1 MSLRMKLVLN
11 AVIGGWGGLLAWAIL
26 DLLAP
31 LKVDD
36 FWLRTALNGAVIG
49 MCIGALVGSFDGLI
63 EMRPLLFLRE
73 IIAGA
78 VFGLL
83 GGVIGLLGAQFV
95 FQSTLSI
102 APEEWMIALL
112 RVPGW
117 AIFGLMIGVMEGVQM
132 FSFRRIWMGGIGGI
146 IGGVIGGIGFV
157 VVALLVDSPWSRRA
171 ISFVLLG
178 AAVGFFAAWLPMLF
192 RRAWV
197 RIASGRDESQ
207 EFLLDKGA
215 HSIGR
220 SDLRDV
226 RLRDNAVAPRHAEI
240 RKAHGEF
247 FIHAQPGQTV
257 YLNESPIAQP
267 MPLPDQAR
275 LRIGSTRLTFRR
287 KK

>member
-26 DLLAP
+26 DLLTP
-31 LKVDD
+31 LKVEDL
-36 FWLRTALNGAVIG
+36 WMQTALNGAVIG

-78 VFGLL
+78 LFGLF
-83 GGVIGLLGAQFV
+83 GGVSGLLGAQFV
-95 FQSTLSI
+95 FQSGLSI
-102 APEEWMIALL
+102 ANEEWMIALV

-117 AIFGLMIGVMEGVQM
+117 AMFGLMIGMMEGVQM
-132 FSFRRIWMGGIGGI
+132 FSLRRMWMGGVGGLIGGI
-146 IGGVIGGIGFV
+146 VGSGGFV
-157 VVALLVDSPWSRRA
+157 LVAFLVDSPWSRRA
-171 ISFVLLG
+171 IGFVLLG
-178 AAVGFFAAWLPMLF
+178 ASVGFFAAWLPMLF
-192 RRAWV
+192 RRAWIRV
-197 RIASGRDESQ
+197 ASGRDESQ

-226 RLRDNAVAPRHAEI
+226 RLRDNAVAPKHAEI
-240 RKAHGEF
+240 RQAHGQY

-257 YLNESPIAQP
+257 YVNETPLAQP
-267 MPLPDQAR
+267 TPLADQAR
-275 LRIGSTRLTFRR
+275 LRVGTTRLTFRR